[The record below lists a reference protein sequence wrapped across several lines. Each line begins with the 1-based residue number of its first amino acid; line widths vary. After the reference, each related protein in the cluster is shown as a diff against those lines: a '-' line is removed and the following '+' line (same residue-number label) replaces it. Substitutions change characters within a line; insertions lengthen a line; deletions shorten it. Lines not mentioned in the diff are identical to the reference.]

1 MSIKTIALS
10 TFLLVSAS
18 TVMAAPEKEHDES
31 YGMAYATQL
40 RIQA

>member
-18 TVMAAPEKEHDES
+18 TVMAAPGYDHDDNVS
-31 YGMAYATQL
+31 D
-40 RIQA
+40 RQANLVIR